1 MKTIRLFALAIPA
14 IVLMGVTAAQA
25 AEPPCKDN
33 IAEVQ
38 KSWDKM
44 YPMGMDSGK
53 TNYKAVTDNFRI
65 GKELCEK
72 GKGSEAVSYLDVV
85 RGHLNMPVIR
95 ASKTDR
101 VPPET
106 MHSDGPSEHHDAKTT
121 PAMGSKP
128 GAAVPT
134 GRDDHHTDAADHNK
148 KTGETK

>member
-14 IVLMGVTAAQA
+14 IALMGAAAAQA
-25 AEPPCKDN
+25 AEPSCKDN

-38 KSWDKM
+38 KSWDKV
-44 YPMGMDSGK
+44 YHRESQGAHPQVK
-53 TNYKAVTDNFRI
+53 DNFRI
-65 GKELCEK
+65 AKELCEK
-72 GKGSEAVSYLDVV
+72 GKGAEATSYLDVV
-85 RGHLNMPVIR
+85 RSHLNMPVIR

-101 VPPET
+101 VPAET
-106 MHSDGPSEHHDAKTT
+106 LHSDGPSEHHDAKTT

-134 GRDDHHTDAADHNK
+134 GRDDHHTDAADHYK